1 MNTLIKYLL
10 AILSGLVGIALVF
23 WFLYEL
29 FRNLPVLLMTLG
41 FIVVLALLIIL
52 VERIR
57 QQS

>member
-29 FRNLPVLLMTLG
+29 FRNLPVILMTLG
-41 FIVVLALLIIL
+41 FIAVLILLIIL

-57 QQS
+57 

>member
-1 MNTLIKYLL
+1 MSTLIKYLL

-29 FRNLPVLLMTLG
+29 FRNLPVILMTLG
-41 FIVVLALLIIL
+41 FIAVLALLIIL

>member
-29 FRNLPVLLMTLG
+29 FRNLPVILMTLG
-41 FIVVLALLIIL
+41 FIAVLALLILL

>member
-10 AILSGLVGIALVF
+10 AILSGLVGIALVI
-23 WFLYEL
+23 WFFYEL
-29 FRNLPVLLMTLG
+29 FRNLPVILMTLG
-41 FIVVLALLIIL
+41 FIAVLALLIIL

>member
-10 AILSGLVGIALVF
+10 AILSGLVGISLVF

-29 FRNLPVLLMTLG
+29 FRNLPVILMTLG
-41 FIVVLALLIIL
+41 FIAVLALLIIL

-57 QQS
+57 QKS

>member
-29 FRNLPVLLMTLG
+29 FRNLPVILMTLG

-57 QQS
+57 QKS

>member
-29 FRNLPVLLMTLG
+29 FRNLPVILMTLG
-41 FIVVLALLIIL
+41 FIAVLALLIIL

>member
-29 FRNLPVLLMTLG
+29 FRNLPVILMTLG
-41 FIVVLALLIIL
+41 FIAVLALLIIL
-52 VERIR
+52 VERLR
-57 QQS
+57 QKS

>member
-41 FIVVLALLIIL
+41 FIAVLALLIIL

>member
-10 AILSGLVGIALVF
+10 AILSGLVGIALVI
-23 WFLYEL
+23 WFFYEL

-41 FIVVLALLIIL
+41 FIAVLALLIIL

>member
-29 FRNLPVLLMTLG
+29 FRNLPVILMTLG
-41 FIVVLALLIIL
+41 FIAVLALLIIL
-52 VERIR
+52 IERIR
-57 QQS
+57 QKS

>member
-10 AILSGLVGIALVF
+10 AILTGLVGIALVF

-29 FRNLPVLLMTLG
+29 FRNLPVILMTLG
-41 FIVVLALLIIL
+41 FIAVLALLIIL

-57 QQS
+57 QKS

>member
-29 FRNLPVLLMTLG
+29 FRNLPVILMTLG
-41 FIVVLALLIIL
+41 FIAVLALLIIL

-57 QQS
+57 QKS

>member
-10 AILSGLVGIALVF
+10 AILSGLIGIALVF

-29 FRNLPVLLMTLG
+29 FRNLPVILMTLG
-41 FIVVLALLIIL
+41 FIAVLALLIIL

-57 QQS
+57 QKS

>member
-10 AILSGLVGIALVF
+10 AILSGLVSIALVF

-29 FRNLPVLLMTLG
+29 FRNLPVILMTLG
-41 FIVVLALLIIL
+41 FIAVLALLIIL

-57 QQS
+57 QKS

>member
-1 MNTLIKYLL
+1 MNTLVKYLL